1 MKKQLS
7 IVLCIAMIFAML
19 VTLSGC
25 GEKEK
30 DKFVGTWKTDLDMTE
45 MINEGFS
52 EDADMA
58 TYFKFDEFKITM
70 VFTFN
75 EDLKYKSDIDED
87 AFNTSYDCLV
97 QSFTKGMKDY
107 LEATA
112 KKQGLN
118 LSADE
123 MLKLSGTTMD
133 AAIKESLNKD
143 TLKNSFDE
151 IKGEGT
157 FEAKD
162 GNLILTDSK
171 TNETSSESYEF
182 VSDSELKL
190 VEPANSDG
198 EELNKIYPLIL
209 KKK

>member
-19 VTLSGC
+19 ATLSGC

-75 EDLKYKSDIDED
+75 EDGTYKSDIDED
-87 AFNTSYDCLV
+87 AFNTAYDGLV

-190 VEPANSDG
+190 VKPANSDG